1 MPSDYGKIRSDNIR
15 RRGEEFDDI
24 GRLISEQLYS
34 DRTHFIYELLQ
45 NAEDALD
52 RRFRHN
58 PEDSSC
64 CAVRFKLFRNRL
76 EFRHFGI
83 PFNENDVK
91 GVSDVLKGTKN
102 EDVTQ
107 IGKFG
112 IGFKSVYAFTGSP
125 EIHSGDEHFV
135 IKRYIRPEAKEPNR
149 CLSIESDE
157 TVFVF
162 PFDNEDLSA
171 TKAFDLILDKLRRLG
186 PRVLLFMRRID
197 EIEWSVEPDGETGQ
211 YLKDAK
217 KINSRKTAHFV
228 TVIGQRND
236 QDENENWLIFERPV
250 MGPNKN
256 DQVIVEIGY
265 RIGTNPKDKKKSIVR
280 IDQSPLVV
288 YFPTEKP
295 TRMGFLIQGPYRT
308 TPARDN
314 IHSDDN
320 WNELLIEE
328 TAELV
333 VESLRQLREM
343 GLLSV
348 SVLTALPIKFIEMAD
363 DYTFYRYQDGQY
375 YEEFRS
381 IYTKVKKA
389 FLDEDLLPAND
400 GTFVSGGNAK
410 IARGAALMEILNQEQ
425 LSALFQPNDEI
436 KWLSGEIT
444 EDRTPDLRSY
454 LMQELDINEVDPE
467 VFAGNLSEQFLSSQ
481 DDEWLIKFYKFLVEQ
496 KALWRPPQS
505 KYDEGGILRTKP
517 ILRLQDGVHVSPFRN
532 DGSPNAY
539 LTVGPDTE
547 TSLPIV
553 KVELSQKKG
562 PHAFLKELGI
572 PELDIVAEVIEEVLP
587 KYREDPV
594 TVESEENR
602 RDLKKIGRAYSTDSQ
617 ANKERLRQQLRKTP
631 FILAEYPSSGKT
643 GYRKP
648 DQAYFATDDLRTYF
662 CDDDSIAFVSSEY
675 PDSVTP
681 LLKELGVSDRIRIT
695 CKSKPG
701 SIEEVTLGSKWHY
714 RRGLKGFD
722 PDISA
727 DGLEIALKNSST
739 ERSEIIWNKIAALY
753 SHCIR
758 GEILISSRKDFSPDA
773 STYYKEEMTSD
784 NFGCLLI
791 DRAWL
796 PDADGDLYKPCD
808 LTLDDLPESFVRDEK
823 LADQLGMKKD
833 VVAKLAEEVGI
844 STEDI
849 ELLRQ
854 DPEGFR
860 QWKAERELDGKK
872 ATFPERNSADP
883 DRRKKQL
890 KDQVKD
896 ASKKKYVTRA
906 RSVRITEAT
915 EYTRTWLKGNYTNAQ
930 AQMICQICKEEMPF
944 KKRDGEYYFEAVEAL
959 SGKYFTEEHEAQF
972 LALCPECAAR
982 YKEFIKRDEA
992 ALKDLY
998 GALKGSDGFE
1008 VPLKLGELDTSIQFV
1023 ETHWVDMKTILE
1035 LSQSDG
1041 TVVER
1046 SGTWSEQDQ
1055 KDLTTT
1061 SLQYAATL
1069 YPEEED
1075 LV

>member
-34 DRTHFIYELLQ
+34 DRSHFIYELLQ

-52 RRFRHN
+52 RRFRQN
-58 PEDSSC
+58 PEDNSC
-64 CAVRFKLFRNRL
+64 CAVRFRLFRNRL

-102 EDVTQ
+102 EDLTQ

-149 CLSIESDE
+149 CLSIEPDE

-162 PFDNEDLSA
+162 PFDHEDLSA
-171 TKAFDLILDKLRRLG
+171 TRAFDLILDKLRRLG
-186 PRVLLFMRRID
+186 PGVLLFMRRID

-228 TVIGQRND
+228 TVIGQRNG
-236 QDENENWLIFERPV
+236 QDENENWLTFERPV
-250 MGPNKN
+250 MVPNKN
-256 DQVIVEIGY
+256 DQVTVEIGY

-280 IDQSPLVV
+280 VDQSPLVV

-333 VESLRQLREM
+333 VESLQQLREM

-348 SVLTALPIKFIEMAD
+348 SVLTALPIKFSDSNYIYSNGHYYGEFHPV
-363 DYTFYRYQDGQY
+363 YTRVR
-375 YEEFRS
+375 EALL
-381 IYTKVKKA
+381 K
-389 FLDEDLLPAND
+389 EDLLPAND
-400 GTFVSGGNAK
+400 GTFVSARNAK
-410 IARGAALMEILNQEQ
+410 IARSAALIKILNQEQ

-454 LMQELDINEVDPE
+454 LMQELNINEVDPE
-467 VFAGNLSEQFLSSQ
+467 VFAENLSEQFLSSQ
-481 DDEWLIKFYKFLVEQ
+481 DDKWLIKFYKFLVEQ

-517 ILRLQDGVHVSPFRN
+517 ILRLQDGSHVNPFQN

-539 LTVGPDTE
+539 LAVGPDTE

-594 TVESEENR
+594 TVEPEENK

-631 FILAEYPSSGKT
+631 FIMAEYPSSRKT
-643 GYRKP
+643 CYRKP
-648 DQAYFATDDLRTYF
+648 DQVYFATDDLRTYF
-662 CDDDSIAFVSSEY
+662 CDNDSIAFVSSEY
-675 PDSVTP
+675 PDSVTS
-681 LLKELGVSDRIRIT
+681 LLKELGVSGRIRIT

-701 SIEEVTLGSKWHY
+701 SIGDVTLGSKWRY
-714 RRGLKGFD
+714 RSGLKGFD
-722 PDISA
+722 PNISV
-727 DGLEIALKNSST
+727 DGLEIALKNPST

-753 SHCIR
+753 SHCIK
-758 GEILISSRKDFSPDA
+758 GEILISSRRDFSPDA
-773 STYYKEEMTSD
+773 STYYKDEVTSKK
-784 NFGCLLI
+784 FGCLLI

-796 PDADGDLYKPCD
+796 PDAHGDLYKPCD
-808 LTLDDLPESFVRDEK
+808 LTLDDLPESFSRDEK
-823 LADQLGMKKD
+823 LADQLGMKKN
-833 VVAKLAEEVGI
+833 VVAKLAEEVGVEI
-844 STEDI
+844 EDI
-849 ELLRQ
+849 ELIRQ
-854 DPEGFR
+854 NSEEFNKWKESIKSEAKPPFPTRVVRDPKRRHKGALE
-860 QWKAERELDGKK
+860 QLD
-872 ATFPERNSADP
+872 
-883 DRRKKQL
+883 
-890 KDQVKD
+890 D
-896 ASKKKYVTRA
+896 ASEKEYVQQQ
-906 RSVRITEAT
+906 RSVRNTRGEIDPSTYLKNR
-915 EYTRTWLKGNYTNAQ
+915 YTDDEN
-930 AQMICQICKEEMPF
+930 QMICQRCKEEMPF
-944 KKRDGEYYFEAVEAL
+944 RKRDGEYYFEAVEAL
-959 SGKYFTEEHEAQF
+959 SGDYFVKEHEAQF

-982 YKEFIKRDEA
+982 YKEFIKRDETA
-992 ALKDLY
+992 MKNLHHALKNSDDL
-998 GALKGSDGFE
+998 E
-1008 VPLKLGELDTSIQFV
+1008 VRLQLGELDTSIQFV

-1046 SGTWSEQDQ
+1046 SDTWSEQDQ